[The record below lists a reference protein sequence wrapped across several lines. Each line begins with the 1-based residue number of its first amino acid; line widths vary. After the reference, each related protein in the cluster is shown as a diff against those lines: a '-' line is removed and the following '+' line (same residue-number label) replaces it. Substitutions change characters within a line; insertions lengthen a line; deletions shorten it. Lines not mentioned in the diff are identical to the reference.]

1 MKNPLTS
8 RSLVAAALGALVT
21 LSAVSLGHLKM
32 PHPGIQSA
40 SGEANENSALSQPLW
55 TEGVNSAF
63 ATAFAKEPASG
74 SSPSHNSG
82 EDLPD
87 MVERVSPG
95 VVNIS
100 STTIIQ
106 TSSYGM
112 DAYFQLFLIPRER
125 KQTSLG
131 SGFIFDKD
139 GYAITNN
146 HVVDQ
151 ASEVLVTLSDQRQFK
166 AKIIGKDDKM
176 DLALIQVRDN
186 NGHVPQD
193 LKPVLL
199 GDSDQVRIAET
210 VVAVG
215 NPFGLQNTV
224 TRGIIS
230 AKNRSIGLGPFDNF
244 LQTDASINPGNS
256 GGPLFNQDGKV
267 IGINSAIR
275 SETGQSSGL
284 GFAIPINE
292 AKKLIPDLKRYGRVP
307 RPWLGVLGERM
318 TPQLQ
323 EYYNLGVNQGVL
335 VYDLVRGAPAEKAG
349 LLEGDILLEV
359 NQEKTKNPYEV
370 ERVLAKLKPLD
381 SVQIKIQRG
390 NRAREIT
397 IKLEE
402 LPRLKQLP
410 KGIL

>member
-1 MKNPLTS
+1 MKNPFT
-8 RSLVAAALGALVT
+8 RYTWVAAAFGTLVT
-21 LSAVSLGHLKM
+21 VFFTS
-32 PHPGIQSA
+32 PHPWREGLQSA
-40 SGEANENSALSQPLW
+40 
-55 TEGVNSAF
+55 
-63 ATAFAKEPASG
+63 TAKDTLPGPFRDE
-74 SSPSHNSG
+74 
-82 EDLPD
+82 ELPD

-100 STTIIQ
+100 STTIIH
-106 TSSYGM
+106 TSAYGM

-131 SGFIFDKD
+131 SGFIIDQD
-139 GYAITNN
+139 GFAITNN

-151 ASEVLVTLSDQRQFK
+151 ADEVMVTLSDQRQFK

-176 DLALIQVRDN
+176 DLALIQLKDN
-186 NGHVPQD
+186 SGQVPKD
-193 LKPVLL
+193 LKPVSL
-199 GDSDQVRIAET
+199 GDSDAVRIAET

-256 GGPLFNQDGKV
+256 GGPLFNQGGKV

-275 SETGQSSGL
+275 SDTGQSSGL

-292 AKKLIPDLKRYGRVP
+292 AKKLLPDLKRYGRIP
-307 RPWLGVLGERM
+307 RPWLGILGERM

-323 EYYNLGVNQGVL
+323 QYYDLAVNQGVL
-335 VYDLVRGAPAEKAG
+335 IYDLVRGAPASRAG
-349 LLEGDILLEV
+349 LAEGDVILEV
-359 NQEKTKNPYEV
+359 NREKTKDPYEV
-370 ERVLAKLKPLD
+370 ERILAKFKPLD
-381 SVQIKIQRG
+381 PIQIKVQRSE
-390 NRAREIT
+390 RVREFT
-397 IKLEE
+397 LKLEE

>member
-8 RSLVAAALGALVT
+8 RSLVAAALGALITFSVM
-21 LSAVSLGHLKM
+21 SLGRLRM
-32 PHPGIQSA
+32 
-40 SGEANENSALSQPLW
+40 SQPSIPSTPGQPIENLALPQQSW
-55 TEGVNSAF
+55 TGGVNSAF
-63 ATAFAKEPASG
+63 AKESAPE
-74 SSPSHNSG
+74 SSHSHHSG
-82 EDLPD
+82 EDLPE

-349 LLEGDILLEV
+349 LQEGDILLEV

-390 NRAREIT
+390 NRAREIN

>member
-1 MKNPLTS
+1 MKNPIICP
-8 RSLVAAALGALVT
+8 SLVAAAIGVFLTFAYPSLAWSGAL
-21 LSAVSLGHLKM
+21 
-32 PHPGIQSA
+32 Q
-40 SGEANENSALSQPLW
+40 GEE
-55 TEGVNSAF
+55 
-63 ATAFAKEPASG
+63 
-74 SSPSHNSG
+74 
-82 EDLPD
+82 LPD

-95 VVNIS
+95 VANIS
-100 STTIIQ
+100 STTIVH

-131 SGFIFDKD
+131 SGFIIDKD

-146 HVVDQ
+146 HVVDH
-151 ASEVLVTLSDQRQFK
+151 ADEVMVTLNDQRQFK
-166 AKIIGKDDKM
+166 AKIIGKDEKM
-176 DLALIQVRDN
+176 DLALIQIRDK
-186 NGHVPQD
+186 NGQTPPD
-193 LKPVLL
+193 LKPVSL
-199 GDSDQVRIAET
+199 GDSEQVRIAET

-230 AKNRSIGLGPFDNF
+230 AKNRTIGLGPFDNF

-256 GGPLFNQDGKV
+256 GGPLFNSSGKV

-292 AKKLIPDLKRYGRVP
+292 AKKLLPDLKRYGRVP
-307 RPWLGVLGERM
+307 RPWLGILAERM

-323 EYYNLGVNQGVL
+323 QYYELPVNSGVLIYNLVQ
-335 VYDLVRGAPAEKAG
+335 GAPADRAG
-349 LLEGDILLEV
+349 LEEGDILVEI
-359 NQEKTKNPYEV
+359 NQEKTKDPYEV
-370 ERVLAKLKPLD
+370 ERILAKLKPLETVKLKIHRGKRILEI
-381 SVQIKIQRG
+381 SV
-390 NRAREIT
+390 
-397 IKLEE
+397 KLDE

-410 KGIL
+410 KGII

>member
-1 MKNPLTS
+1 MKNPITY
-8 RSLVAAALGALVT
+8 RSLVAAALGALLT
-21 LSAVSLGHLKM
+21 YSWIFIAP
-32 PHPGIQSA
+32 PHFAAFHPRSDAASTAQEATDDPWPGA
-40 SGEANENSALSQPLW
+40 LHSAL
-55 TEGVNSAF
+55 
-63 ATAFAKEPASG
+63 AKESLADPNKNTSR
-74 SSPSHNSG
+74 N

-131 SGFIFDKD
+131 SGFIFDKE

-176 DLALIQVRDN
+176 DLALIQVRDL
-186 NGHVPQD
+186 NGQVPKD

-256 GGPLFNQDGKV
+256 GGPLFNHEGRV

-292 AKKLIPDLKRYGRVP
+292 AKKLIPDLKRYGRIP
-307 RPWLGVLGERM
+307 RPWLGILGERM

-323 EYYNLGVNQGVL
+323 NYYELPVNQGVL
-335 VYDLVRGAPAEKAG
+335 IYDLVRGAPADRVG
-349 LLEGDILLEV
+349 LQEGDIILEL
-359 NQEKTKNPYEV
+359 NQEKTKDPYEV
-370 ERVLAKLKPLD
+370 ERVLAKHKPLETIP
-381 SVQIKIQRG
+381 VKIQRS
-390 NRAREIT
+390 NRTREILL
-397 IKLEE
+397 KLEE